1 MTREYKAGELIFA
14 KMKGYPHWPARIDD
28 FADGAVKSS
37 LNKYPIFFFG
47 THETAYLGPRDIY
60 PYDENK
66 EKYGKPNKRKGFNEG
81 LWEVENNPT
90 VKFLGP
96 QSANKRVRKL
106 STDKDDEEEKETSGS
121 NLGKEESDIVSLP
134 EFDKQNDEE
143 TSAKK
148 APVVHTPKKRG
159 RKRKIDQ
166 VEVGSESDPEKQTV
180 KRQQQAVE
188 VKIPKPRG
196 RRPKVVVIP
205 PCSADESENDGVNK
219 ADEKK
224 VAVEEKRKKQQELK
238 KVKEEEKE
246 EKKLEKPKK
255 ELVKKEGK
263 KNPAEPKRRKN
274 SKTKS
279 TSESEEEE
287 PDNEEEKI
295 KKTKWD
301 VGNRRNV
308 MKKQNDKDQ
317 EEKLR
322 KVEENK
328 KDDQQGKE
336 EKEGK
341 KEEKLNFKKIE
352 KKREMS
358 MELRLQKLHSEIK
371 LSLKIDKQDVKKCV
385 EALDELAALQVT
397 PQHLQ
402 KHSELIATLK
412 KMRNYKASQDIMF
425 KADMIYNKFKSMF
438 LVGEGDSVIAQVLNK
453 SLADQKQHE
462 EAAKAREQEKKN
474 DPLETSQKSENSE
487 EQVTGAKTVNGEIV
501 SQDAENGHSLKRVE
515 NKGGDEKINK
525 TDSLQ
530 PQQNSERHQS
540 DALQLVK
547 QSSADAVTGQMETG
561 LPTGS

>member
-180 KRQQQAVE
+180 KKKKQAVE

-246 EKKLEKPKK
+246 EKKMEKPKK

-263 KNPAEPKRRKN
+263 KNPAEPKRKRN

-371 LSLKIDKQDVKKCV
+371 LSLKIDKPDVKKCV

-501 SQDAENGHSLKRVE
+501 SQDVENGHSLKRVE

-561 LPTGS
+561 STTGS